1 MDTDGGVEMVKTT
14 KKRNRVFDYF
24 CEGEQFSSGVA
35 WCAGCPLELAARFV
49 PKVLGK
55 KVVFVGTPGCA
66 APVLHGQ
73 NIGAWHKL
81 AYLASVMTGVPSKAA
96 GLSRYFARTGQDAI
110 VVCFTGDGCA
120 TDVGF
125 QPLSGAAER
134 QEHIIYIAY
143 DNEGY
148 MNTGNQRS
156 SATPLGAI
164 TTTTPVGKIG
174 RGKSVRSKN
183 MPMIMLMHR
192 PRYMATATL
201 SHLEDF
207 AKKLQKAKEMVKE
220 GFVYFHVFSPCPVGW
235 RIDSNLSIEVCRAAV
250 RTNYFPLWEAEDGQP
265 RITVQVPNPKP
276 VTEFTK
282 LMRKFSHLK
291 EDGLANLQKEID
303 ERFFLLRSLVDA
315 GSASKR

>member
-1 MDTDGGVEMVKTT
+1 MVEAT
-14 KKRNRVFDYF
+14 KKRNRIFDYF
-24 CEGEQFSSGVA
+24 CAEDQFSGGVA
-35 WCAGCPLELAARFV
+35 WCAGCPLELTARFV
-49 PKVLGK
+49 PQVLGK
-55 KVVFVGTPGCA
+55 NMVFVGTPGCA

-81 AYLASVMTGVPSKAA
+81 AYLASVMTGVPSKAT
-96 GLSRYFARTGQDAI
+96 GLSRYFRRIGQEAT

-134 QEHIIYIAY
+134 GEHIIYIAY

-156 SATPLGAI
+156 SATPLGAA
-164 TTTTPVGKIG
+164 TTTTPVGKVG
-174 RGKSVRSKN
+174 RGKPTGSKN

-192 PRYMATATL
+192 PKYIATATL

-207 AKKLQKAKEMVKE
+207 AKKLQKAKEAAKE
-220 GFVYFHVFSPCPVGW
+220 GFVYIHVFSPCPVGW
-235 RIDSNLSIEVCRAAV
+235 RIDSNRVIEVCRTAV
-250 RTNYFPLWEAEDGQP
+250 RTNYFPLWEAEDGKP
-265 RITVQVPNPKP
+265 RFTVEVASPRPIA
-276 VTEFTK
+276 EFTK

-291 EDGLANLQKEID
+291 EEGLAELQEQVD
-303 ERFFLLRSLVDA
+303 ERYKLIKSLVEA
-315 GSASKR
+315 NK

>member
-1 MDTDGGVEMVKTT
+1 MVETT

-24 CEGEQFSSGVA
+24 CQDEQFAGGVA
-35 WCAGCPLELAARFV
+35 WCAGCPMELIARLT

-55 KVVFVGTPGCA
+55 NMIFVGTPGCA

-73 NIGAWHKL
+73 NIGAWHRM
-81 AYLASVMTGVPSKAA
+81 AYLASVMTGVPSKAT
-96 GLSRYFARTGQDAI
+96 GLSRYYNRIGQDAT

-134 QEHIIYIAY
+134 QEKFIYLAY

-156 SATPLGAI
+156 SATQIGAA

-174 RGKSVRSKN
+174 KGKSNAQKN
-183 MPMIMLMHR
+183 MPMIMLMHK
-192 PRYMATATL
+192 PTYMATATV

-207 AKKLQKAKEMVKE
+207 IKKLQKAKEKSKE
-220 GFVYFHVFSPCPVGW
+220 GFVYLHLFSPCPVGW
-235 RIDSNLSIEVCRAAV
+235 RIDSSKVIEVCREAV
-250 RTNYFPLWEAEDGQP
+250 RTNYFPLWEAENGKP
-265 RITVQVPNPKP
+265 RITVNVANPKP
-276 VTEFTK
+276 ILEFTK
-282 LMRKFSHLK
+282 LMRKYSHLK
-291 EDGLANLQKEID
+291 EDGLAELQKQVD
-303 ERFFLLRSLVDA
+303 ERYALLKTLVNA
-315 GSASKR
+315 GT

>member
-1 MDTDGGVEMVKTT
+1 MTEKT
-14 KKRNRVFDYF
+14 KKKSRVFDYF
-24 CEGEQFSSGVA
+24 CEGEQFAGGVA
-35 WCAGCPLELAARFV
+35 WCAGCPLELTARFV

-55 KVVFVGTPGCA
+55 NMVFVGTPGCA

-73 NIGAWHKL
+73 NIGAWHRL
-81 AYLASVMTGVPSKAA
+81 AYLASVMTGVPSKAT
-96 GLSRYFARTGQDAI
+96 GLSRYFNRTGQDAT

-134 QEHIIYIAY
+134 GEKFIYLAY

-156 SATPLGAI
+156 SATPLGAA

-174 RGKSVRSKN
+174 RGKSQNAKN

-192 PRYMATATL
+192 PAYMATATL

-207 AKKLQKAKEMVKE
+207 AKKLQKAKEKIKE
-220 GFVYFHVFSPCPVGW
+220 GFVYLHVFSPCPVGW
-235 RIDSNLSIEVCRAAV
+235 RINSNMSIEVCRTAV
-250 RTNYFPLWEAEDGQP
+250 RTNYFPLWEAEDGKP
-265 RITVQVPNPKP
+265 RFTLEVANPKP
-276 VTEFTK
+276 IAEFTK

-291 EDGLANLQKEID
+291 EDGLAELQKAVD
-303 ERFFLLRSLVDA
+303 ERFALIKSLCDA
-315 GSASKR
+315 NK

>member
-1 MDTDGGVEMVKTT
+1 MVEAA
-14 KKRNRVFDYF
+14 KKKNRVFDYF
-24 CEGEQFSSGVA
+24 CADDQFSGGVA
-35 WCAGCPLELAARFV
+35 WCAGCPLELTARFV

-55 KVVFVGTPGCA
+55 NMVFVGTPSCS

-73 NIGAWHKL
+73 NLGAWHKL
-81 AYLASVMTGVPSKAA
+81 SYLSCVMTGVASSAT
-96 GLSRYFARTGQDAI
+96 GLSRYFRRTGQDAT

-120 TDVGF
+120 TDIGF

-134 QEHIIYIAY
+134 GEHIIYLTY

-156 SATPLGAI
+156 SSTQKGAA

-174 RGKSVRSKN
+174 KGKPTAQKN
-183 MPMIMLMHR
+183 MTMIMLMHK

-207 AKKLQKAKEMVKE
+207 AKKLQKAKEMSKE
-220 GFVYFHVFSPCPVGW
+220 GFVYLHVFSPCPVGW
-235 RIDSNLSIEVCRAAV
+235 RIDSNLSIEVCRTAV
-250 RTNYFPLWEAEDGQP
+250 RTNYFPIWEAEDGKP
-265 RITVQVPNPKP
+265 RITVEVASPRP
-276 VTEFTK
+276 VTDFTK

-291 EDGLANLQKEID
+291 EDGLAELQKQVD
-303 ERFFLLRSLVDA
+303 ERFALLKKLCDGNAV
-315 GSASKR
+315 K

>member
-1 MDTDGGVEMVKTT
+1 MVEAT

-24 CEGEQFSSGVA
+24 CAGEQFAGGVA
-35 WCAGCPLELAARFV
+35 WCAGCPLELTARFV

-55 KVVFVGTPGCA
+55 NMVFVGTPGCA

-73 NIGAWHKL
+73 NIGAWHRL
-81 AYLASVMTGVPSKAA
+81 AYLSSVMTGVPSKAT
-96 GLSRYFARTGQDAI
+96 GLARYFKRTGQDAT

-134 QEHIIYIAY
+134 GEHIIYLAY

-156 SATPLGAI
+156 SATPLGAA
-164 TTTTPVGKIG
+164 TTTTPVGKLR
-174 RGKSVRSKN
+174 RGKPTVAKN

-192 PRYMATATL
+192 PAYIATATL

-207 AKKLQKAKEMVKE
+207 AKKLKKAKEKAKE
-220 GFVYFHVFSPCPVGW
+220 GFVYLHVFSPCPVGW
-235 RIDSNLSIEVCRAAV
+235 RIDSNRVIEVCRAAV
-250 RTNYFPLWEAEDGQP
+250 RTNYFTLWEAENGKP
-265 RITVQVPNPKP
+265 RFTVEVANPRPITELTQ
-276 VTEFTK
+276 

-291 EDGLANLQKEID
+291 EDGLAELQKAVD
-303 ERFFLLRSLVDA
+303 ERYALVKSLCECY
-315 GSASKR
+315 K

>member
-1 MDTDGGVEMVKTT
+1 MVEKT

-24 CEGEQFSSGVA
+24 CEEDQFAGGVA
-35 WCAGCPLELAARFV
+35 WCAGCPLELTARFV

-55 KVVFVGTPGCA
+55 NMVFVGTPGCA

-73 NIGAWHKL
+73 NIGAWHRL
-81 AYLASVMTGVPSKAA
+81 AYLSSVMTGVPSKAT
-96 GLSRYFARTGQDAI
+96 GLSRYFHRIGQEAT

-134 QEHIIYIAY
+134 RERIIYLAY

-156 SATPLGAI
+156 SATPLGAA
-164 TTTTPVGKIG
+164 TTTTPVGKLG
-174 RGKSVRSKN
+174 RGKPTISKN
-183 MPMIMLMHR
+183 MPLIMLMHR
-192 PRYMATATL
+192 PVYMATATL

-207 AKKLQKAKEMVKE
+207 AKKLQKAKEKVEE
-220 GFVYFHVFSPCPVGW
+220 GFVYLHVFSPCPVGW
-235 RIDSNLSIEVCRAAV
+235 RIDSDKSIEVCRTAV
-250 RTNYFPLWEAEDGQP
+250 RTNYFPLWEADDGKP
-265 RITVQVPNPKP
+265 RFTVEVANPKP

-291 EDGLANLQKEID
+291 EDGIAELQKAVD
-303 ERFFLLRSLVDA
+303 ERFALIKSLVDA
-315 GSASKR
+315 NK